1 MGSEVVSNIQEQKS
15 TDKFCPVPW
24 YHIVIDTNGS
34 IRPCCRYAQ
43 PGNRPDGYVSQI
55 DHPMPNI
62 KDGQIDDLWNGPQL
76 RKLRRAF
83 INGEQPTE
91 CDQCWSE
98 EQSNIT
104 SYRQSISAWNKH
116 MFNHIDFTSE
126 LSDQPTSFDLKL
138 SNICNLKC
146 RMCSPQAS
154 SSILKEL
161 RRLNMISED
170 DDGDYW
176 LSHKIYDTP
185 NESIFRAW
193 IANTR
198 NIELTGG
205 EPFVSPENKKL
216 IEEVSQSPYANR
228 VRIQVNTNV
237 THYIGSIVEQ
247 FKNFQKAIVIASI
260 DDVGPRLEYARSGAV
275 WKTIDQN
282 LKKYAAQDHIT
293 LMIKCTVNNYNIWYL
308 EDIINYADEV
318 GVKIEFD
325 FVYEPPQLSIKN
337 LHPLVKAK
345 IKDKYLKS
353 NYLSSKLHNVLSFL
367 DASDVDLTN
376 DFLEYTIQYDKH
388 RSENFADVFS
398 DWNAELDVEDND
410 VKHELITKV
419 VSKYRKLDV

>member
-1 MGSEVVSNIQEQKS
+1 MESAVAKNIQDPKNTS
-15 TDKFCPVPW
+15 KFCPVPW

-43 PGNRPDGYVSQI
+43 PGNRPDGYTTQT
-55 DHPMPNI
+55 DHVMPNL
-62 KDGQIDDLWNGPQL
+62 KDGKLDDLWNGPEL

-98 EQSNIT
+98 EQSGIK
-104 SYRQSISAWNKH
+104 SYRQHMLAWNKH
-116 MFNHIDFTSE
+116 MFNHVDFDSE
-126 LSDQPTSFDLKL
+126 VSDQPTSFDLKL
-138 SNICNLKC
+138 SNVCNLKC

-161 RRLNMISED
+161 RRLNMITE

-216 IEEVSQSPYANR
+216 IQEVSQSPYANR

-237 THYIGSIVEQ
+237 THYVSSIVEQ

-260 DDVGPRLEYARSGAV
+260 DDVGPRLEYARSGSV

-282 LKKYAAQDHIT
+282 LRKYAAQDHIT

-308 EDIINYADEV
+308 EDIITYADEL

-337 LHPLVKAK
+337 LHPAVKTK
-345 IKDKYLKS
+345 IKEKYLKS
-353 NYLSSKLHNVLSFL
+353 NYLSSKLFNVLNYL
-367 DASDVDLTN
+367 DAGDLDLTD
-376 DFLEYTIQYDKH
+376 DFFEYTIEYDKH
-388 RSENFADVFS
+388 RSENFAKVFPE
-398 DWNAELDVEDND
+398 WNAELDVDEEDF
-410 VKHELITKV
+410 KRQLITKLV
-419 VSKYRKLDV
+419 FKYKESNV

>member
-1 MGSEVVSNIQEQKS
+1 
-15 TDKFCPVPW
+15 
-24 YHIVIDTNGS
+24 
-34 IRPCCRYAQ
+34 
-43 PGNRPDGYVSQI
+43 
-55 DHPMPNI
+55 
-62 KDGQIDDLWNGPQL
+62 
-76 RKLRRAF
+76 
-83 INGEQPTE
+83 
-91 CDQCWSE
+91 
-98 EQSNIT
+98 
-104 SYRQSISAWNKH
+104 